1 MQPEST
7 PLHRIAAQFDLHADN
22 PELTVPGAAI
32 EGLPDRPIGLREL
45 QDRLT
50 GPTARDDAADT
61 WTDPVWTYLVDRAR
75 KQPLWVT
82 ISAALALPGLRNAT
96 KRVTWIAPPW
106 AERADIEASALAGF
120 AAGIAQI
127 STVRAHVCRR
137 LCHQGYIAARA
148 YSRELVRYTKSLVS
162 AEFASRPPQ
171 PQVGHVDLV
180 LADAI
185 REEIITVDEADL
197 IGTTRLD
204 GQRLGDYATAH
215 GLTRPAAD
223 HRRRAA
229 ERRLVAWL
237 RPMGGTVERRT
248 CSLDALPGQ

>member
-1 MQPEST
+1 MQPEPT
-7 PLHRIAAQFDLHADN
+7 PLQRIASQFEFHADN
-22 PELTVPGAAI
+22 PDLTVPGDAI
-32 EGLPDRPIGLREL
+32 KGLPDRPVGLREL

-50 GPTARDDAADT
+50 GPSARGGHEDT

-75 KQPLWVT
+75 TQPLWVT
-82 ISAALALPGLRNAT
+82 LSAALALPGLRNAAR
-96 KRVTWIAPPW
+96 RVTWIAPPW

-127 STVRAHVCRR
+127 SILRAHVCRR
-137 LCHQGYIAARA
+137 LCHQGYIGARA
-148 YSRELVRYTKSLVS
+148 YSRELVRYAKSLVS
-162 AEFASRPPQ
+162 AEFASRPPE

-185 REEIITVDEADL
+185 REEVITADEADL

-223 HRRRAA
+223 HKRRAA
-229 ERRLVAWL
+229 EQRLVAWL
-237 RPMGGTVERRT
+237 RPGVV
-248 CSLDALPGQ
+248 